1 MIWNLGLLAF
11 EEENMDAVSISR
23 RTSIPAG
30 SIHGGSNFGTPQI
43 GGFYNFVESSA
54 CLFVLEMNTRPLKVE
69 IHQRTVSTMQCFH
82 RKSISALYGAV
93 ER

>member
-30 SIHGGSNFGTPQI
+30 SLHGCSDFGVPQI
-43 GGFYNFVESSA
+43 GG
-54 CLFVLEMNTRPLKVE
+54 
-69 IHQRTVSTMQCFH
+69 
-82 RKSISALYGAV
+82 SITLLSQLV
-93 ER
+93 FFF